1 MQSTENLENT
11 ISSSMKENIVIR
23 ETGQQSPK
31 TRGEVA
37 AQEQIRIFGQVF
49 LTNGEPRAPRT
60 RGEVAAEEQM
70 RIVQHAMTYRTT
82 QSREPEKRG
91 EVAAQEQI
99 RILNQVLK
107 M

>member
-1 MQSTENLENT
+1 MQSTENLENA
-11 ISSSMKENIVIR
+11 ILSNVKEKIFI
-23 ETGQQSPK
+23 TDAGQQVPKARGDVAAREQIRIFGQVFVTNKEPLSPR

-37 AQEQIRIFGQVF
+37 AQEQ
-49 LTNGEPRAPRT
+49 
-60 RGEVAAEEQM
+60 M
-70 RIVQHAMTYRTT
+70 RVVRQAMTYRPI
-82 QSREPEKRG
+82 QSREPETRG

>member
-1 MQSTENLENT
+1 MQKTENVKNT
-11 ISSSMKENIVIR
+11 ISSSLKNKIISSEAR
-23 ETGQQSPK
+23 EQSTQ

-37 AQEQIRIFGQVF
+37 AQEQFRSIQQGMGSKMPSRP
-49 LTNGEPRAPRT
+49 PRN
-60 RGEVAAEEQM
+60 
-70 RIVQHAMTYRTT
+70 
-82 QSREPEKRG
+82 RG

>member
-1 MQSTENLENT
+1 MQSTKNLENT
-11 ISSSMKENIVIR
+11 ISSSVKEKRIIS
-23 ETGQQSPK
+23 EAGQQSSK
-31 TRGEVA
+31 ARGEVA

-49 LTNGEPRAPRT
+49 VPNGEPRAPRT
-60 RGEVAAEEQM
+60 RGEVAAQEQM
-70 RIVQHAMTYRTT
+70 RIVQQAMTYRTI
-82 QSREPEKRG
+82 QSREPETRG